1 MELAI
6 AKNSSNCIFHYF
18 LYIALIGLVIEVLIL
33 AQQNKRL
40 KTLSQN
46 LNQAFI
52 SSALLPGDRVPSFIA
67 IDLNGGLVRIDYA
80 EAAKKTVLLV
90 FSTECAVCEKNMV
103 FWNDLF
109 ERADSSRYRIMGIA
123 KNDLLELKLF
133 SQNMNLKFPIRM
145 SDELSFWWSYKLFRL
160 PQTILI
166 DERGEA
172 EYVWQG
178 Y

>member
-1 MELAI
+1 M
-6 AKNSSNCIFHYF
+6 
-18 LYIALIGLVIEVLIL
+18 
-33 AQQNKRL
+33 
-40 KTLSQN
+40 
-46 LNQAFI
+46 
-52 SSALLPGDRVPSFIA
+52 PSFIA